1 MEEVDIAM
9 LLRDLKDFYV
19 WKQFANDKEFIRKWI
34 EDRDELIKSIPRST
48 MSK

>member
-9 LLRDLKDFYV
+9 LLRDIKDFYV
-19 WKQFANDKEFIRKWI
+19 WKQFANDKDFISKWI
-34 EDRDELIKSIPRST
+34 QDREELLASIPRST